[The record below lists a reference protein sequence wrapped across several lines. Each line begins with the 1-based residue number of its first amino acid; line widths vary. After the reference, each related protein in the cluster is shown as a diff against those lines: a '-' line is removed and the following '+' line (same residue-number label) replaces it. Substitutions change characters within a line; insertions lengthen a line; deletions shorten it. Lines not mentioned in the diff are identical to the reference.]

1 MNNEIPVVIIHTGF
15 RDYLK
20 INLEISSQY
29 NSIYIIGDNTL
40 KVLGDITNVTYVDIN
55 KYRNNEDI
63 QKLSKMFINMSSN
76 NGNLEY
82 VCFERIFILKYFL
95 QENNIE
101 RIFHM
106 DSDNIL
112 LYNINNY
119 NFHKDVAYCLARNYH
134 KHRMSNSIHVGLLNK
149 HFCDVFIQLYKDIYD
164 NKSKLHLIQDKINY
178 HKKDN
183 GTFQGGGIC
192 DMTLYYIIAN
202 EKLIDVQNLLEPNN
216 GVVFMN
222 NLNNGEGYSN
232 KEQYKMNNNI
242 IEIQFTKIGP
252 YIQDVIENK
261 EYKIINIH
269 FQGAAKRFL
278 NENFKKL
285 LYK

>member
-1 MNNEIPVVIIHTGF
+1 
-15 RDYLK
+15 
-20 INLEISSQY
+20 
-29 NSIYIIGDNTL
+29 
-40 KVLGDITNVTYVDIN
+40 
-55 KYRNNEDI
+55 
-63 QKLSKMFINMSSN
+63 
-76 NGNLEY
+76 
-82 VCFERIFILKYFL
+82 
-95 QENNIE
+95 
-101 RIFHM
+101 
-106 DSDNIL
+106 
-112 LYNINNY
+112 
-119 NFHKDVAYCLARNYH
+119 
-134 KHRMSNSIHVGLLNK
+134 
-149 HFCDVFIQLYKDIYD
+149 
-164 NKSKLHLIQDKINY
+164 
-178 HKKDN
+178 
-183 GTFQGGGIC
+183 
-192 DMTLYYIIAN
+192 MTLYYIIAN

-242 IEIQFTKIGP
+242 IEIQFTKNGP